1 MRQQLLRGP
10 PLSSVLLVLLG
21 ALLLTGAAWGL
32 DDHPASPSGAKE
44 QPGLQDL
51 CRSPK
56 MVGRCRASIP
66 RWWYN
71 VTAQAC
77 HSFLYGGCG
86 GNYNNFL
93 TRKDCIKACN
103 GVAENSANEAPA
115 RKDGAHEPSPSAP
128 RKQNSEEFPVTDF
141 DYEEYCTAKA
151 VTGPCRAAFPRWYFD
166 AEKNTCV
173 HFIYGGCR
181 GNKNSYVNLEDCMTK
196 CFGKR
201 THKASHPAMS
211 HSTKAVALAVL
222 LAVMAAILL
231 GAMVVIFIKIARK
244 HRASAFNT
252 VWSPIDDKEYLVKS
266 AYTI

>member
-10 PLSSVLLVLLG
+10 PLSSALLALLG

-32 DDHPASPSGAKE
+32 DDHPASTSGAKA
-44 QPGLQDL
+44 QVGLQDL

-56 MVGRCRASIP
+56 VVGRCRASIP

-93 TRKDCIKACN
+93 ARKDCLKACN
-103 GVAENSANEAPA
+103 GVTAPQ
-115 RKDGAHEPSPSAP
+115 
-128 RKQNSEEFPVTDF
+128 KQNSQEFPGNDF

-166 AEKNTCV
+166 SEKNTCV

-181 GNKNSYVNLEDCMTK
+181 GNKNSYLNLEDCMTK

-231 GAMVVIFIKIARK
+231 GAMIVIFIKIARK

-252 VWSPIDDKEYLVKS
+252 MWSPIDDKEYLVKNT
-266 AYTI
+266 YTL

>member
-103 GVAENSANEAPA
+103 GVA
-115 RKDGAHEPSPSAP
+115 AP

>member
-1 MRQQLLRGP
+1 MRQQLLRGA
-10 PLSSVLLVLLG
+10 PLSSALLALLG
-21 ALLLTGAAWGL
+21 ALLLAGAAWGL
-32 DDHPASPSGAKE
+32 DDHPASASGAKE
-44 QPGLQDL
+44 QAGLQDL

-56 MVGRCRASIP
+56 V
-66 RWWYN
+66 
-71 VTAQAC
+71 V
-77 HSFLYGGCG
+77 
-86 GNYNNFL
+86 
-93 TRKDCIKACN
+93 
-103 GVAENSANEAPA
+103 ENSANEAPA
-115 RKDGAHEPSPSAP
+115 RRDGAHEPSPSAP
-128 RKQNSEEFPVTDF
+128 RKQNPEEFPGNDF

-166 AEKNTCV
+166 SEKNTCV

-181 GNKNSYVNLEDCMTK
+181 GNKNSYMNLEDCMRK

-222 LAVMAAILL
+222 LAVMAAVLL
-231 GAMVVIFIKIARK
+231 GAMVIIFIKIARK

-266 AYTI
+266 AYTL